1 MRFCFKL
8 HNNTLGYNYTVN
20 KFIRNHNPYCTFCT
34 LSREP
39 RMSAKHRIICSLHV
53 GTPRGFTKKFSGR
66 SWETDM
72 EKWRELSTLVAFQQI
87 MYAEISHLILW
98 ALFSN
103 FSYGDVNYVSGYPVR
118 TNPLSSQ
125 NPIYPHFLVLIIV
138 LGTHGPRQK
147 LTFGFKV
154 MEIIIIYINLLLCLI
169 KANYITWFTMARQ
182 LETSWNPERRATI
195 STACRTSRAFSGSI
209 FGSSPSGST
218 APDKLYASVATATIW
233 PHAPARKT
241 CKNRDNRLNVWRTV
255 SLMNMGE
262 D

>member
-1 MRFCFKL
+1 M
-8 HNNTLGYNYTVN
+8 
-20 KFIRNHNPYCTFCT
+20 
-34 LSREP
+34 
-39 RMSAKHRIICSLHV
+39 
-53 GTPRGFTKKFSGR
+53 
-66 SWETDM
+66 
-72 EKWRELSTLVAFQQI
+72 
-87 MYAEISHLILW
+87 
-98 ALFSN
+98 
-103 FSYGDVNYVSGYPVR
+103 R

-233 PHAPARKT
+233 PQAPARKT

-255 SLMNMGE
+255 SLMNMGAMTKILSTTLISASSTPTKQSVYWTFRTRPQTPQAASLHTSYRTQRATNTTTSAWTQATSPATKPTRTVQSN
-262 D
+262 